1 MSLEW
6 LEKNEFIKVGKFI
19 AKSENTSGVGVEF
32 IDTKFVNADNNWVY
46 AFRLGDEIKYIG
58 ETAQTLSKR
67 MRLYYLEARTD
78 STNANMRER
87 IKNLLS
93 QNQILEIYA
102 QKAPWVKIGNREIQI
117 RVDLEISMIQ
127 ELRPEWNK
135 KGLYKAGFPPS
146 RE

>member
-6 LEKNEFIKVGKFI
+6 LETNGFKKVGKFI
-19 AKSENTSGVGVEF
+19 SKSENGSGVGVEF
-32 IDTKFVNADNNWVY
+32 EDPKFVNGDQNWVY

-58 ETAQTLSKR
+58 ETAQTLAQR

-87 IKNLLS
+87 LKKLLKD
-93 QNQILEIYA
+93 NQILEIYA
-102 QKAPWVKIGNREIQI
+102 QKAPWTTVGNRKLQI
-117 RVDLEISMIQ
+117 RVDLEISMIK

-135 KGLYKAGFPPS
+135 KGLYQPQAILS
-146 RE
+146 E

>member
-6 LEKNEFIKVGKFI
+6 LEKNAFLKVGKFI
-19 AKSENTSGVGVEF
+19 VKLENTSGVGVEF
-32 IDTKFVNADNNWVY
+32 IDSKFVNAEENWIY
-46 AFRLGDEIKYIG
+46 AFRLENEIKYIG

-87 IKNLLS
+87 IKKLLS
-93 QNQILEIYA
+93 KNQILEIYA
-102 QKAPWVKIGNREIQI
+102 QKAPWISIGNRDIQI
-117 RVDLEISMIQ
+117 RVDLEISMIK

-135 KGLYKAGFPPS
+135 KGLY
-146 RE
+146 